1 MNVFAGVEEHMPKE
15 GSVDDISE
23 FPAHVHPSNL
33 PGTPIHYPI
42 RVFYFSYTA
51 RPSVAVTCPH

>member
-1 MNVFAGVEEHMPKE
+1 MDVFAGVEEHMPKE

-33 PGTPIHYPI
+33 SGTIHYPI
-42 RVFYFSYTA
+42 RV
-51 RPSVAVTCPH
+51 VTFRIPPAH